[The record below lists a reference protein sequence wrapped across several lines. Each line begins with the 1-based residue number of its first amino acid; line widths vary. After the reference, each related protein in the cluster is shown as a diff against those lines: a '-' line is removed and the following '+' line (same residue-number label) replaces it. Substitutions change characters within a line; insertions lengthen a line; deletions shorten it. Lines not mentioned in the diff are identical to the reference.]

1 MRVARYLLRRLTR
14 AVLTLLIMIAVAF
27 ALVFPVDKNPPVG
40 DFFFHQPP
48 FSPQEVS
55 AVDHLFYL
63 DQSKVLLYLHFVWQL
78 ARGDI
83 GHDHKLVG
91 TQVVDAGSIGPQ
103 LFPAFSATLSILL
116 GGAVLVL
123 LLSLPLGALSGSR
136 VGSWA
141 DRVISFLALVLVC
154 THPMMLGLILRSAGG
169 AVKWLPTTGYCPL
182 IGHGGISVVGNTG
195 IQTTP
200 CGGPVA
206 WSEHLV
212 LPWLTFALL
221 FLALYTRI
229 VRANVA
235 ETMTEDYVRT
245 ARAKGASER
254 RTVVRH
260 VLPSAGLRVLT
271 MVGMEISTAIAVSIY
286 IETAFGING
295 LGRLAVTFLGTPP
308 LDLDW
313 AVAIVTLITLLV
325 VVGNLVVDVLYA
337 VLDPRAG
344 VFARPE
350 GTKSLLGG
358 AF

>member
-1 MRVARYLLRRLTR
+1 MRVARYLLRRLAR

-40 DFFFHQPP
+40 DFFSHRPP
-48 FSPQEVS
+48 FSPKEVR

-63 DQSKVLLYLHFVWQL
+63 HQSKVLLYLHFLGQL
-78 ARGDI
+78 VRGNI
-83 GHDHKLVG
+83 GDGHQLVG
-91 TQVVDAGSIGPQ
+91 THVTNTGSLGPI
-103 LFPAFSATLSILL
+103 LFPAYGATLSILF
-116 GGAVLVL
+116 GGAVLVVL
-123 LLSLPLGALSGSR
+123 FSLPLGAISGKR

-141 DRVISFLALVLVC
+141 DRIISFVALVLVC

-169 AVKWLPTTGYCPL
+169 AVKWLPTGGYCPL
-182 IGHGGISVVGNTG
+182 TGHSGITITSAGNTAM
-195 IQTTP
+195 T
-200 CGGPVA
+200 CGGPLD
-206 WSEHLV
+206 WSEHLA

-245 ARAKGASER
+245 ARAKGASETR
-254 RTVVRH
+254 LIVRH

-295 LGRLAVTFLGTPP
+295 LGRLAVQLLGTPP

-325 VVGNLVVDVLYA
+325 VVGNFVVDVLYA